1 MADDPA
7 LIDAAAT
14 AGANPR
20 HGLTLDWSNKG
31 PQGAGSAGPPR
42 PCTLCGRPAICR
54 SPAGAVIH
62 KVCAEA
68 YLVAKQQQQ
77 REAA

>member
-1 MADDPA
+1 MTD
-7 LIDAAAT
+7 LIDINAIAAPAS
-14 AGANPR
+14 R
-20 HGLTLDWSNKG
+20 HGYTLDWSNKG
-31 PQGAGSAGPPR
+31 PEGAGSAGPPR

-54 SPAGAVIH
+54 SPAGAAVH

-68 YLVAKQQQQ
+68 YLVAKQRRQR